1 MKRIKIILIAIT
13 VNLSIV
19 SIASAVTFSDLYVF
33 GDSLSDS
40 GQFGLRATNRID
52 PLNPTSET
60 AMVWSQ
66 YFSQSLGLGELL
78 PSTPLFGGPS
88 GTNYAVLSLRSDEI
102 LASVTDPNGSVVGFT
117 FRDGYLIDHPQADPR
132 ALYVV
137 WGGGNDLRDIRD
149 ARAAG
154 GDLAS
159 LLADAQSAADNI
171 VAGVVALSSAGGRYI
186 LVPNMPDIGEIPES
200 DILGPV
206 YVTAG
211 NEATETFN
219 ERLLEEL
226 KASGA
231 NVIHV
236 DVNSLYQELLNDPTA
251 FGFSNED
258 HRIFAFDSTA
268 FTGVLAAEG
277 LNGANTQSPDPSSYV
292 FFDGIHPTTYAAEI
306 VAMYYQSIL
315 QAPGQVSILAE
326 MPLSLARGHLNGIE
340 NHLKAIHATA
350 QRGKYVP
357 FVNSGYARLDV
368 DDTDDT
374 PGYDNGHYNLTAGL
388 SYCFAENLIA
398 GVALGHNT
406 AAVEFDDDRGDFDL
420 DGIFLSLL
428 ASYQYSSLILGA
440 VATAGDLDYNDVN
453 RKVRLGPAIRTHKG
467 DTSGN
472 YYAVK
477 MSLQLDLFGKKGFT
491 MGPIVSINYQE
502 VDVDGFHEKSNL
514 STSMNFHDQERKSL
528 LGIAGMFINYD
539 TQAPFWPL

>member
-1 MKRIKIILIAIT
+1 
-13 VNLSIV
+13 
-19 SIASAVTFSDLYVF
+19 
-33 GDSLSDS
+33 
-40 GQFGLRATNRID
+40 
-52 PLNPTSET
+52 
-60 AMVWSQ
+60 
-66 YFSQSLGLGELL
+66 
-78 PSTPLFGGPS
+78 
-88 GTNYAVLSLRSDEI
+88 
-102 LASVTDPNGSVVGFT
+102 
-117 FRDGYLIDHPQADPR
+117 
-132 ALYVV
+132 
-137 WGGGNDLRDIRD
+137 
-149 ARAAG
+149 
-154 GDLAS
+154 
-159 LLADAQSAADNI
+159 
-171 VAGVVALSSAGGRYI
+171 
-186 LVPNMPDIGEIPES
+186 
-200 DILGPV
+200 
-206 YVTAG
+206 
-211 NEATETFN
+211 
-219 ERLLEEL
+219 
-226 KASGA
+226 
-231 NVIHV
+231 
-236 DVNSLYQELLNDPTA
+236 
-251 FGFSNED
+251 
-258 HRIFAFDSTA
+258 
-268 FTGVLAAEG
+268 
-277 LNGANTQSPDPSSYV
+277 
-292 FFDGIHPTTYAAEI
+292 
-306 VAMYYQSIL
+306 MYYQSIL

-539 TQAPFWPL
+539 TQTPFWPLQLYSSIAYEEEFKDDKRYMRAGINTLQGSSFKLPAYEPETSFWSFDLGLNTELVKNCVAAISYHAHKGNDDSIGQGIQLTIQAFF